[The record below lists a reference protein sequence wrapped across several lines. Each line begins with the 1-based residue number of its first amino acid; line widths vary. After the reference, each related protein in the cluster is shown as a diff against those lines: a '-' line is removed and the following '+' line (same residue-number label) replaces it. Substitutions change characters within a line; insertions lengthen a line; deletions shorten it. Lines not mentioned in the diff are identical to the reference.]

1 MEFPQEIFQR
11 LETARVVAG
20 FSVNAVKHAVPL
32 CRALLAGGID
42 AIELTLRTPVG
53 LDALKVICAEIPEM
67 LVGAGTLLTPDA
79 AVRVKEAGADFG
91 VSPGMNPRVVDA
103 AQAAGLPFAP
113 GICTP
118 SELESAIERGC
129 RFVKFFPAEP
139 AGGVHYL
146 RSLAAPYGHLGI
158 RYFPLGGLNAENMMD
173 YLREDHVPAIG
184 GSWIVQKAL
193 VEAEDWAG
201 ISARAAAVRALL
213 DRASE

>member
-1 MEFPQEIFQR
+1 MDIAEICG
-11 LETARVVAG
+11 LAPVIPVLVVEDAATAAPLARALVAG
-20 FSVNAVKHAVPL
+20 GL
-32 CRALLAGGID
+32 RAL
-42 AIELTLRTPVG
+42 EVTLRTPAA
-53 LDALKVICAEIPEM
+53 LDAIRAMAAAAPEAV
-67 LVGAGTLLTPDA
+67 VGAGTLLTPDA

-184 GSWIVQKAL
+184 GSWIVPKAL